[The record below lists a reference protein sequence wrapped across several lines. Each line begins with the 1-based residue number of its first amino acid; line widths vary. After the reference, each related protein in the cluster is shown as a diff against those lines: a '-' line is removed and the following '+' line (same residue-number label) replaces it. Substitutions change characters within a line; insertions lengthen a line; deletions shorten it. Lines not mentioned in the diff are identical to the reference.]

1 MAACGGDG
9 QTPHTDQ
16 KVAPVH
22 RRAELSTYG
31 RIARQP
37 ECPPAYSEAGH
48 ARIAPGGTS
57 RAHSDCTSP
66 GSATC
71 LGSGSGRL
79 GRSRAG
85 RSRSGRQRCAGQAE
99 VENWYL
105 HYTAA
110 PGQANQLTVTT
121 ELADDGF
128 YRYTIDDSQ
137 PIDAGEGCE
146 YPAAADLTEVVCLV
160 EGRESQDPYVMA
172 KFRLGDQ
179 SDTVRFHNRTRQAY
193 YSNEFW
199 LGAGNDKADTRP
211 QPGAID
217 GSGIWG
223 QDGRDQITAGGIGDL
238 GGVWRQ
244 QQRHDP
250 HRRRLQLGPRRNGDD
265 KLYGD
270 KRASFLRG
278 DRGDDL
284 LDGRRGRRALRGR
297 RKRRG
302 LRAGRRDELFGNSG
316 NDRLYGGP
324 GTDTISGAGR
334 DHIEHD

>member
-71 LGSGSGRL
+71 LGSGSGRSAVL
-79 GRSRAG
+79 GPAAPALAG
-85 RSRSGRQRCAGQAE
+85 SAAQGQAE

-211 QPGAID
+211 QPALSTAA
-217 GSGIWG
+217 GSG
-223 QDGRDQITAGGIGDL
+223 GRTAAT
-238 GGVWRQ
+238 RS
-244 QQRHDP
+244 RP
-250 HRRRLQLGPRRNGDD
+250 AAS
-265 KLYGD
+265 
-270 KRASFLRG
+270 ASFN
-278 DRGDDL
+278 
-284 LDGRRGRRALRGR
+284 
-297 RKRRG
+297 
-302 LRAGRRDELFGNSG
+302 EN
-316 NDRLYGGP
+316 
-324 GTDTISGAGR
+324 
-334 DHIEHD
+334 

>member
-1 MAACGGDG
+1 MLTQTALRRVLLPASALALGASAVLGPAA
-9 QTPHTDQ
+9 
-16 KVAPVH
+16 
-22 RRAELSTYG
+22 
-31 RIARQP
+31 
-37 ECPPAYSEAGH
+37 PALA
-48 ARIAPGGTS
+48 
-57 RAHSDCTSP
+57 
-66 GSATC
+66 GSA
-71 LGSGSGRL
+71 
-79 GRSRAG
+79 A
-85 RSRSGRQRCAGQAE
+85 QGQAE

-238 GGVWRQ
+238 GGVWGGNNNDTIRIGGGYNSA
-244 QQRHDP
+244 H
-250 HRRRLQLGPRRNGDD
+250 GGNGDD

-284 LDGRRGRRALRGR
+284 LDGGAGAD
-297 RKRRG
+297 G
-302 LRAGRRDELFGNSG
+302 LYGGEGNDVVYGRAGADELFGNSG

-324 GTDTISGAGR
+324 GTDTISGGPGR